1 MKTTFIFTLLFLC
14 MLLSSVHAAILTVP
28 PPKTAT
34 FSDSTVYKAI
44 SRLSPKAVEEAMGK
58 KLHWYQKLEL
68 KIIQKKL
75 RKAAINDEHPVSKS
89 AKVLSVIS
97 LIAGA
102 LAWIVL
108 LVGFGWGVFIFTLAS
123 IITGIIAVST
133 NKNKGNKYRTM
144 AIIGIVL
151 GGVMVALAV
160 IFILLWAAFLDSLG
174 G

>member
-1 MKTTFIFTLLFLC
+1 
-14 MLLSSVHAAILTVP
+14 
-28 PPKTAT
+28 
-34 FSDSTVYKAI
+34 
-44 SRLSPKAVEEAMGK
+44 MGK

-160 IFILLWAAFLDSLG
+160 IFILFWVAFLDSLVG
-174 G
+174 